1 MIDPEIPAV
10 DDDTLTVEPPPTE
23 VTDAPEVPS

>member
-1 MIDPEIPAV
+1 MNDEQIPTV

-23 VTDAPEVPS
+23 VTDAPPTE